1 MKPYAR
7 IFLTAVKDTAEK
19 SVMVKALLNALFKV
33 HNKDA
38 ILITLDRSEDTIKY
52 LVDRICELRAEY
64 LKTVVATEEVLKSK
78 GEEHGDSGKEE
89 KETKESVRDKT
100 ESGKETQET
109 DENESIKSEIAGIL
123 KESEVD
129 V

>member
-52 LVDRICELRAEY
+52 LVDRICELRTEY
-64 LKTVVATEEVLKSK
+64 LKTVVATEESLKK

-89 KETKESVRDKT
+89 KETKESVKDET

-109 DENESIKSEIAGIL
+109 DENEGVKSEIARIL
-123 KESEVD
+123 EESEGNV
-129 V
+129 